1 MEKFK
6 TIASI
11 ENTNEKLDKIH
22 KVLSELDDKY
32 NNKNRELTKEIW
44 KLEDIIN
51 NINMDD
57 KDIFS
62 KEIEAIKKEMSE
74 LEEN

>member
-6 TIASI
+6 TLASI
-11 ENTNEKLDKIH
+11 ENTNEKLEEIH
-22 KVLSELDDKY
+22 KVLSKLDDKY
-32 NNKNRELTKEIW
+32 NKKNRELTEQVW
-44 KLEDIIN
+44 ALENIIDK
-51 NINMDD
+51 INMDD

-74 LEEN
+74 LDES